1 MSRGAGAGYDRHI
14 TVFSPEGRLYQVG
27 AYFFTHHFHRF
38 ARRARP
44 LPVRKCTIDL
54 SRLTPSPC
62 LYDRRIRIQGDQVR
76 RCDVDWC
83 AWQRFRVR
91 CDAEEDSGTSYERVR
106 GGPLSRELNR
116 DRAQSPRITR
126 TPTAV
131 D

>member
-27 AYFFTHHFHRF
+27 AYFFTRHFHRF

-44 LPVRKCTIDL
+44 LPVRKCMIDL

-62 LYDRRIRIQGDQVR
+62 HYDRRIRIQGDQVR
-76 RCDVDWC
+76 RRDVDWC
-83 AWQRFRVR
+83 AWQRFRVC

-106 GGPLSRELNR
+106 GGSLSRAQLR
-116 DRAQSPRITR
+116 SGAIATDCTYTDDR
-126 TPTAV
+126 
-131 D
+131 